1 MGVSDLSLA
10 RGDKNGRV
18 KRQKRELGRETMR
31 YIGIGLAVY
40 FLLTGIYILVLP
52 EVFFRNTPGLSA
64 MGPFNMH
71 FIRDVALTFLVS
83 GGAMLWGAL
92 KRNRTALICG
102 AAWPFLHALYHCV
115 IWVHRGLPFDFIWA
129 VDVGAVIIPGFAA
142 LFIALRSSGRGKL
155 DT

>member
-1 MGVSDLSLA
+1 
-10 RGDKNGRV
+10 
-18 KRQKRELGRETMR
+18 MR

-52 EVFFRNTPGLSA
+52 EVFFRNTPGLAA

-92 KRNRTALICG
+92 NRNRAALICG

-115 IWVHRGLPFDFIWA
+115 IWGHRGFPFDFIWA
-129 VDVGAVIIPGFAA
+129 VDVGAVIIPGFIAM
-142 LFIALRSSGRGKL
+142 FVALRSSVRGRL
-155 DT
+155 DP